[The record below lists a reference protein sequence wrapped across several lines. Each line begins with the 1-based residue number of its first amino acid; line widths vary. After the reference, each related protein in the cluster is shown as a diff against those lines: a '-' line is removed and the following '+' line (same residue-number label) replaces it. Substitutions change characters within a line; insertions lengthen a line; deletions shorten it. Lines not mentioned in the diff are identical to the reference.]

1 LQARAIASERCCADI
16 FSFGIFSFFMADIR
30 IARPHGLPLSRA
42 KAAAQAA
49 ADDLAR
55 EYALTYHW
63 QGDTLHFQRS
73 GVQGRIEVSP
83 SQIAV
88 EIRLGL
94 LLKGF
99 KASIE
104 QSVGRHLEKLLAQNA
119 PSATDAPA
127 APAGADGTQS
137 VQAPA

>member
-1 LQARAIASERCCADI
+1 
-16 FSFGIFSFFMADIR
+16 MADIR

-42 KAAAQAA
+42 RAAAQAA

-55 EYALTYHW
+55 EYALTCNW

-104 QSVGRHLEKLLAQNA
+104 QSVARHLERLLLQNA
-119 PSATDAPA
+119 AVVAEPAPA
-127 APAGADGTQS
+127 AAAAAAGGEETAK
-137 VQAPA
+137 APA

>member
-1 LQARAIASERCCADI
+1 
-16 FSFGIFSFFMADIR
+16 MADIR

-55 EYALTYHW
+55 EYDLSCKWEGH
-63 QGDTLHFQRS
+63 TLNFRRS

-88 EIRLGL
+88 EIHLGL

-99 KASIE
+99 RSTIE
-104 QSVGRHLEKLLAQNA
+104 QRVAKRLDELLAQ
-119 PSATDAPA
+119 TAPA
-127 APAGADGTQS
+127 APAA
-137 VQAPA
+137 APAATPAGASTATPVVAPEPAPPVEGALPGA